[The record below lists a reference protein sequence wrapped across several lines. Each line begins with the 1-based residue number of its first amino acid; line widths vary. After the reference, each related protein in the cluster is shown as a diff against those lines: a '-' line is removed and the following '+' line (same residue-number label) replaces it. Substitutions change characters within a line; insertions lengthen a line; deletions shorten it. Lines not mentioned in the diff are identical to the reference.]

1 MLFTYRR
8 KVYGYEC
15 DIYGHLNNSNYL
27 QILEAARSDAL
38 QEMEVPINKLIQMNL
53 QIFVLR
59 YELDFIKAVELE
71 DEIEVRSSER
81 ELNRLRASWLQEI
94 YNSRG
99 ELCLKAIMHCCFAR
113 EGKANR
119 IPQEL
124 YNHFLKFLLPSEPAP
139 KTWSAGE

>member
-1 MLFTYRR
+1 MLYTFHR
-8 KVYGYEC
+8 KIYGYEC

-38 QEMEVPINKLIQMNL
+38 TEMDMPISRLNSMGI

-71 DEIEVRSSER
+71 DIIEVRSAER
-81 ELNRLRASWLQEI
+81 EISRLRARWTQDV

-99 ELCLKAIMHCCFAR
+99 ELCLSAVMHCCFAR
-113 EGKANR
+113 RGKANR
-119 IPQEL
+119 ISTEL
-124 YNHFLKFLLPSEPAP
+124 YQHFLKFLLP
-139 KTWSAGE
+139 

>member
-1 MLFTYRR
+1 MLYTFHR
-8 KVYGYEC
+8 KIYGYEC

-38 QEMEVPINKLIQMNL
+38 TEMDMPISRLNSMGI

-71 DEIEVRSSER
+71 DIIEVRSAER
-81 ELNRLRASWLQEI
+81 EISRLRARWTQDV

-99 ELCLKAIMHCCFAR
+99 ELCLALSCIAAC
-113 EGKANR
+113 
-119 IPQEL
+119 P
-124 YNHFLKFLLPSEPAP
+124 
-139 KTWSAGE
+139 

>member
-1 MLFTYRR
+1 MVFTYQR
-8 KVYGYEC
+8 KIYAYEC

-38 QEMEVPINKLIQMNL
+38 AEMEMPISKLLELGI

-71 DEIEVRSSER
+71 DVIEIKSEER
-81 ELNRLRASWLQEI
+81 EISRLRARWTQDI

-99 ELCLKAIMHCCFAR
+99 ELCLKAVMHCCFAR
-113 EGKANR
+113 GGKANR
-119 IPQEL
+119 ISTEL
-124 YNHFLKFLLPSEPAP
+124 YEHFLKFLLP
-139 KTWSAGE
+139 